1 MVQLINE
8 LFKSLASRALLFSRL
23 NCMVL
28 SGTYPGAQR
37 NATADVS
44 ELSTAAR
51 FMRRPRAIKIM
62 LIAILIPHA
71 VRVDQPCDMV

>member
-1 MVQLINE
+1 MH
-8 LFKSLASRALLFSRL
+8 SLERYLPRGA
-23 NCMVL
+23 
-28 SGTYPGAQR
+28 AQR

-51 FMRRPRAIKIM
+51 FMRRPRAVKVM